1 MRNRWDIFIS
11 DKSDYEPMSQLEN
24 NRKYAEALKSVIGLA
39 REPVAVRLI
48 REGEEFPVCC
58 SYPDKQMSHC
68 QAVFAASCGSCLNM
82 RASDENCH
90 VGSSA
95 LSMAETPEKVATGEF
110 HAGIGMHDSPQAAS
124 KMISDRVLVPF
135 KTIGEAV
142 CPLKDAD
149 FVPDVV
155 IFIDIPERCYWFIPL
170 ETAVQGG
177 RVQFSTS
184 PFQCACEDLTSMPM
198 VSGKPNISVGCFGC
212 RKKTD
217 MKAEEMGI
225 GIPYERIAGY
235 VDHLTR
241 YAEGPMAKA
250 KRT

>member
-1 MRNRWDIFIS
+1 MAKYIS
-11 DKSDYEPMSQLEN
+11 DIGHHPIMSQLET
-24 NRKYAEALKSVIGLA
+24 NRKYAESLKSVIGLA

-48 REGEEFPVCC
+48 REGEEFPSCC
-58 SYPDKQMSHC
+58 SYPEQQMSHC
-68 QAVFAASCGSCLNM
+68 QAVFAASRGSCINM

-95 LSMAETPEKVATGEF
+95 LGMTPTPEKVASGEF
-110 HAGIGMHDSPQAAS
+110 HAGVGMHDSAQAAS
-124 KMISDRVLVPF
+124 KMIAERVVVPY

-155 IFIDIPERCYWFIPL
+155 IFIDIPERCYWFVPL

-177 RVQFSTS
+177 RAQFSTS
-184 PFQCACEDLTSMPM
+184 PFQCACEDLTAQPM
-198 VSGKPNISVGCFGC
+198 VTGKPNISIGCFGC

-217 MKAEEMGI
+217 MAASEMGI
-225 GIPYERIAGY
+225 GIPYDRIAGY
-235 VDHLTR
+235 VDHLSR

-250 KRT
+250 KRA